1 MMQLPQQRTPL
12 YIFAIFRERSAAY
25 FTQKMRSNKCP
36 ACPSKKEP
44 ARDKT
49 SLTCRV
55 QYLNDIDPFA
65 YTTSFP
71 DPPRPPLHTFS
82 VTLPLINQLAAV
94 HRLLNAPHRVS
105 RLLYHSDINH
115 CNPPPSLQH
124 VAGRIP
130 LCLLCSL
137 GRDYSEGGCVRRR
150 RIVQARCAVWHQTY
164 FCLSLFYGVW
174 IAVGRELRLNS

>member
-1 MMQLPQQRTPL
+1 
-12 YIFAIFRERSAAY
+12 
-25 FTQKMRSNKCP
+25 MRSNKCP

-82 VTLPLINQLAAV
+82 VTLPIDPFAYTTSFPDPPRPPLHTFSVTLPLINQLAAV
-94 HRLLNAPHRVS
+94 HRLLNAPHR
-105 RLLYHSDINH
+105 LDDAALQLYKD
-115 CNPPPSLQH
+115 
-124 VAGRIP
+124 G
-130 LCLLCSL
+130 
-137 GRDYSEGGCVRRR
+137 DYGSYLDLEASISE
-150 RIVQARCAVWHQTY
+150 QQEE
-164 FCLSLFYGVW
+164 FEEFQES
-174 IAVGRELRLNS
+174 